1 MKKKIFV
8 LDTNVILHDCMSIYH
23 FEENDIVV
31 PITVLE
37 ELDQFK
43 KGSSLINLQA
53 REFMRELDKISGDKL
68 TNNAISLGK
77 DRGTL
82 TLELGKS
89 FTPEMKASFTE
100 QSADNKILAVAAYY
114 HKQFPDTQTILVT
127 QDINFRMK
135 AKSLG
140 IMAQDYETGK
150 VRNLEALERG
160 ISICENIDD
169 KLISEIYKS
178 EEGVKKEKFDLEQD
192 FKANEY
198 SILKGASSSVL
209 THYHADSDKFTKVEK
224 VKVYGISPRNAEQT
238 FAIDAL
244 MDPNIKLVTL
254 MGKAGTGKTLLALA
268 AALEQRKD
276 FQQILLARPIV
287 PLANRDLGYL
297 PGDAKN
303 KISPYMQPLFD
314 NLTVIKHCF
323 APQSKEY
330 QRIDKMVETE
340 KLLIS
345 PLAYIRGRTLSQ
357 IFFIVDEAQNL
368 TPHEVKTIIT
378 RAGEGTKFVFC
389 GDIQQIDS
397 PYLDSKSNGLSY
409 LSDRMDGQNIF
420 AHINLIKG
428 ERSHLADLAGSLL

>member
-1 MKKKIFV
+1 
-8 LDTNVILHDCMSIYH
+8 
-23 FEENDIVV
+23 VV

-287 PLANRDLGYL
+287 PLANRDLGY
-297 PGDAKN
+297 
-303 KISPYMQPLFD
+303 
-314 NLTVIKHCF
+314 
-323 APQSKEY
+323 
-330 QRIDKMVETE
+330 
-340 KLLIS
+340 
-345 PLAYIRGRTLSQ
+345 
-357 IFFIVDEAQNL
+357 
-368 TPHEVKTIIT
+368 
-378 RAGEGTKFVFC
+378 
-389 GDIQQIDS
+389 
-397 PYLDSKSNGLSY
+397 
-409 LSDRMDGQNIF
+409 
-420 AHINLIKG
+420 
-428 ERSHLADLAGSLL
+428 